1 MQILS
6 VETEMAESVCSRA
19 IRTHGRGCMGRR
31 GSLVA
36 VLVAVGAVLVP
47 TAAHAIPAFARKY
60 GLACSA
66 CHTNWPRL
74 NRFGI
79 NFRDNGYR
87 MNRER
92 DNPVTQGP
100 GYFPLAFRATVGYQ
114 YSSQTQVPVEPTTS
128 NPNGLATAST
138 GTFGFQGLDILTAGT
153 LGEQIGFLLVVEA
166 VLNSAGFQ
174 LGPQ

>member
-1 MQILS
+1 M
-6 VETEMAESVCSRA
+6 R
-19 IRTHGRGCMGRR
+19 RR

-92 DNPVTQGP
+92 DNPVTQGLGSSP
-100 GYFPLAFRATVGYQ
+100 SPSGPPLATSSTRIH
-114 YSSQTQVPVEPTTS
+114 YSPLRLRPVTPTAWRRRLTGRS
-128 NPNGLATAST
+128 AS
-138 GTFGFQGLDILTAGT
+138 
-153 LGEQIGFLLVVEA
+153 
-166 VLNSAGFQ
+166 
-174 LGPQ
+174 